1 VAEHDDG
8 FLSRWARRKA
18 QVKQGAPVA
27 AEARTPVVAVPPAV
41 QHAAQH
47 PAPVEAASS
56 HAPAAPTADA
66 APPLPTLD
74 DVAQLT
80 KDSDY
85 SRFVAQGVDPGVR
98 NAAMKK
104 LFTDPHFNVMDGL
117 DIYIDDYNTFE
128 PIPKSMLRQL
138 VSARALGLLDDE
150 LEEQPQPDNG
160 PEAEL
165 PHDEDADLQLQPDD
179 AAGQPGA
186 GQGLADGADPAGP
199 ALDPVPPRST

>member
-18 QVKQGAPVA
+18 QVKQGEPVPA
-27 AEARTPVVAVPPAV
+27 QALRPVVDAPLQPV
-41 QHAAQH
+41 
-47 PAPVEAASS
+47 PAPVPPVEPAAAAAAGAQP
-56 HAPAAPTADA
+56 APAAA
-66 APPLPTLD
+66 PLPTLD
-74 DVAQLT
+74 DVAALT

-117 DIYIDDYNTFE
+117 DIYIDDYNKFE

-160 PEAEL
+160 PEAAL

-186 GQGLADGADPAGP
+186 EQGLADGADPDQSAHD
-199 ALDPVPPRST
+199 AVPPRSA

>member
-1 VAEHDDG
+1 MADSDDG

-18 QVKQGAPVA
+18 LVKQGAPVPSEAPAPVAELRPTAPLPQPATAATA
-27 AEARTPVVAVPPAV
+27 AEPPAV
-41 QHAAQH
+41 
-47 PAPVEAASS
+47 
-56 HAPAAPTADA
+56 A
-66 APPLPTLD
+66 APPPPTLE
-74 DVAQLT
+74 DVAALT

-85 SRFVAQGVDPGVR
+85 SRFVAHDVEPGVR

-117 DIYIDDYNTFE
+117 DIYIGDYNTFE

-138 VSARALGLLDDE
+138 VSARALGLIDDE

-160 PEAEL
+160 PQAAL

-186 GQGLADGADPAGP
+186 EQGLADGADCAGP
-199 ALDPVPPRST
+199 AHDAVPPRSA

>member
-1 VAEHDDG
+1 MAEHDDG

-18 QVKQGAPVA
+18 LVKQGAEVP
-27 AEARTPVVAVPPAV
+27 AEAARPVVAGRDAPPE
-41 QHAAQH
+41 
-47 PAPVEAASS
+47 PATPPK
-56 HAPAAPTADA
+56 PAAPVVAETA
-66 APPLPTLD
+66 APPPAPAPTLE

-85 SRFVAQGVDPGVR
+85 SRFVAQGVDPSVR

-117 DIYIDDYNTFE
+117 DIYIGDYNTFE
-128 PIPKSMLRQL
+128 PLPQSMLRQL
-138 VSARALGLLDDE
+138 VSARALGLIDDE

-160 PEAEL
+160 PEAAL

-186 GQGLADGADPAGP
+186 GQGLADGADPEPTAHD
-199 ALDPVPPRST
+199 AVPPRSA

>member
-1 VAEHDDG
+1 VADSDDG

-18 QVKQGAPVA
+18 LVKQGAPVPSEAPAPVTELHAAPPPQAATAATA
-27 AEARTPVVAVPPAV
+27 AEPPAV
-41 QHAAQH
+41 
-47 PAPVEAASS
+47 
-56 HAPAAPTADA
+56 A
-66 APPLPTLD
+66 APPPPTLE
-74 DVAQLT
+74 DVAALT

-85 SRFVAQGVDPGVR
+85 SRFVAQDVEPGVR

-117 DIYIDDYNTFE
+117 DIYIGDYNTFE

-138 VSARALGLLDDE
+138 VSARALGLIDDE

-160 PEAEL
+160 PLAE
-165 PHDEDADLQLQPDD
+165 PTRHEDADLQLQPDD

-186 GQGLADGADPAGP
+186 EQGLADGADPAGP
-199 ALDPVPPRST
+199 ALDPLPPRSA

>member
-1 VAEHDDG
+1 VADSDDG

-18 QVKQGAPVA
+18 LVKQGAPVPSEAPASVAELRPTAPPPLAQTA
-27 AEARTPVVAVPPAV
+27 AAPIADELPAV
-41 QHAAQH
+41 
-47 PAPVEAASS
+47 
-56 HAPAAPTADA
+56 AD
-66 APPLPTLD
+66 PPPPTLE
-74 DVAQLT
+74 DVAALT

-85 SRFVAQGVDPGVR
+85 SRFVAHDVAPGVR

-117 DIYIDDYNTFE
+117 DIYIGDYNTFE

-138 VSARALGLLDDE
+138 VSARALGLIDDE

-160 PEAEL
+160 PLAE
-165 PHDEDADLQLQPDD
+165 PTRHEDADLQLQPDD

-186 GQGLADGADPAGP
+186 EQGLADGADSAGP
-199 ALDPVPPRST
+199 ALDPVPPRSA

>member
-1 VAEHDDG
+1 MAESDDG

-18 QVKQGAPVA
+18 LVKQGAPVPS
-27 AEARTPVVAVPPAV
+27 EA
-41 QHAAQH
+41 
-47 PAPVEAASS
+47 PAPVAELR
-56 HAPAAPTADA
+56 PAAPPQLSQTCVAPIDAEAPSVA
-66 APPLPTLD
+66 APPPPTLE
-74 DVAQLT
+74 DVAALT

-85 SRFVAQGVDPGVR
+85 SRFVAQDVEPGVR

-117 DIYIDDYNTFE
+117 DIYIGDYNTFE

-138 VSARALGLLDDE
+138 VSARALGLIDDE

-160 PEAEL
+160 PLAE
-165 PHDEDADLQLQPDD
+165 PTRHEDADLQLQPDD

-186 GQGLADGADPAGP
+186 EQGLAVGADPDRSSGNAGP
-199 ALDPVPPRST
+199 FPS

>member
-1 VAEHDDG
+1 VAEQDDG

-18 QVKQGAPVA
+18 QVKQGAPVV
-27 AEARTPVVAVPPAV
+27 AEARPPVVAVPP
-41 QHAAQH
+41 AAQH
-47 PAPVEAASS
+47 PAPVEALPSV
-56 HAPAAPTADA
+56 APAAPTADP

-117 DIYIDDYNTFE
+117 DIYIGDYNTFE